1 MRSQKDWSMFEDFTK
16 QCKIFLQEEKILLSG
31 NKKSIFGNFSV
42 KTNEDSTFKVTIFNK
57 HGVLNVIKEHIDEF
71 AVLPFYKDVLDLLL
85 ESKNIKNLNK
95 VINICYFELVL
106 FSIMPENKRLAF
118 SKLPLVKA
126 VSNKKFNRAKL
137 FEVNKSAIVFDKTT
151 RDKSCR
157 KALEKGFDFIE
168 IPKGFSLSKL
178 SKLTTEI
185 SSLASEKGIKDFNL
199 SLRIKKLGLYQTKG
213 FYSKETN
220 TMFLDPRH
228 LDVWRHELAHYFVA
242 KNDINTE
249 DEEEFADNF

>member
-1 MRSQKDWSMFEDFTK
+1 MFDDFNK
-16 QCKIFLQEEKILLSG
+16 QAKKFLQEEKILLTNSQ
-31 NKKSIFGNFSV
+31 KSIFGNFSV
-42 KTNEDSTFKVTIFNK
+42 KVNADGEFKITIFNK
-57 HGVLNVIKEHIDEF
+57 YGVINVIKENIDEF
-71 AVLPFYKDVLDLLL
+71 AILPFYKDILDLLL
-85 ESKNIKNLNK
+85 ESKNIKNINK

-106 FSIMPENKRLAF
+106 FSIMPEAKKLTF
-118 SKLPLVKA
+118 SKIPLVKA
-126 VSNKKFNRAKL
+126 VLNKKFNRARL

-151 RDKSCR
+151 KDKSYT
-157 KALEKGFDFIE
+157 KILEKGFDFIE

-178 SKLTTEI
+178 TKLTTEI
-185 SSLASEKGIKDFNL
+185 SNLALEKGIKDLNI

-242 KNDINTE
+242 KNQLEIRN
-249 DEEEFADNF
+249 EEYFADNF

>member
-1 MRSQKDWSMFEDFTK
+1 MFEDFNK
-16 QCKIFLQEEKILLSG
+16 QCKVFLQEEKMLL
-31 NKKSIFGNFSV
+31 NDNQKSIFGNFSV
-42 KTNEDSTFKVTIFNK
+42 KVNEDSTFKVTIFNK
-57 HGVLNVIKEHIDEF
+57 YGVINVIKENIDEF
-71 AVLPFYKDVLDLLL
+71 AILPFYKDILDLLL
-85 ESKNIKNLNK
+85 ESKNIKNINK

-106 FSIMPENKRLAF
+106 FSIMPEAKKLAF

-126 VSNKKFNRAKL
+126 VLNKKFNRAKL

-151 RDKSCR
+151 KDKLY
-157 KALEKGFDFIE
+157 KKILEKGFDFIE
-168 IPKGFSLSKL
+168 MPKGFSLSKL

-185 SSLASEKGIKDFNL
+185 SNLALEKGIKDLNL

-228 LDVWRHELAHYFVA
+228 LDVWRHELAHYAVN
-242 KNDINTE
+242 KNNIVVEN
-249 DEEEFADNF
+249 EEEFADNF

>member
-1 MRSQKDWSMFEDFTK
+1 MFEDFTK
-16 QCKIFLQEEKILLSG
+16 QCKIFLQEEKMLLNN

-42 KTNEDSTFKVTIFNK
+42 KINEDSTFRVTIFNK
-57 HGVLNVIKEHIDEF
+57 YGVIKIIKEHIDEF
-71 AVLPFYKDVLDLLL
+71 AVLPFYKDILDLLL
-85 ESKNIKNLNK
+85 ESKNIKNINK

-126 VSNKKFNRAKL
+126 VLNKKFNRAKL
-137 FEVNKSAIVFDKTT
+137 FGVNKSAIIFDSKTK
-151 RDKSCR
+151 DKSR
-157 KALEKGFDFIE
+157 QKLLAKGFDFIE
-168 IPKGFSLSKL
+168 IPKGFTNSKID
-178 SKLTTEI
+178 KLTSEI
-185 SSLASEKGIKDFNL
+185 SSLAIEKGIKDFNI

-242 KNDINTE
+242 KKEITLEN
-249 DEEEFADNF
+249 EEEFADNF